1 LDNPARILVVYDDEN
16 TRKTMLAILLEE
28 GYLVDL
34 AASGSEAIGK
44 TEESTYNVALLDIKL
59 PDMEA

>member
-1 LDNPARILVVYDDEN
+1 
-16 TRKTMLAILLEE
+16 MLAILLEE